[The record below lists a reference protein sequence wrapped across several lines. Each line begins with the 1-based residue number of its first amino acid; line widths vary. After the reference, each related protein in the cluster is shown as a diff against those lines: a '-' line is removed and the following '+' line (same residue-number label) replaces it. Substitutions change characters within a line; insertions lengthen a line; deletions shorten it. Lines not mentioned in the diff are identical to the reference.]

1 MSLSRLVERMK
12 ENFNIF
18 DFELSEEDME
28 TIKNLDTGK
37 SLFFNHQEASTVDI
51 FVNFVKQRKDME

>member
-1 MSLSRLVERMK
+1 ME

-37 SLFFNHQEASTVDI
+37 SLFFNHQEASTVDL
-51 FVNFVKQRKDME
+51 FVKFVEQRRNKN